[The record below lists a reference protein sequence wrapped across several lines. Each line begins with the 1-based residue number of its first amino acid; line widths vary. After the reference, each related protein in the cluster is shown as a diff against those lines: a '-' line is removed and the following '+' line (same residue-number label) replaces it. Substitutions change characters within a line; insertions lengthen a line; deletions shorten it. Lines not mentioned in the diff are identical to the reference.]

1 MSNLSQHNPGPRP
14 SGPPCAHILCTN
26 LMRLICFR
34 LASPETSSIGSS
46 VHSNGSVLKPLSKP
60 PTAPP
65 LGPAQ
70 GGGVGSGGASIGS
83 GSNST
88 VSLAHRAIESFNNK
102 VQSLSTKLP
111 KKAWQD
117 DVTSD
122 DDGELHC
129 DCERRS
135 IIDACCPLSTL
146 HLDWGRKKSDSYI
159 L

>member
-1 MSNLSQHNPGPRP
+1 M
-14 SGPPCAHILCTN
+14 
-26 LMRLICFR
+26 
-34 LASPETSSIGSS
+34 
-46 VHSNGSVLKPLSKP
+46 HSNGSVLKPLSKP

-65 LGPAQ
+65 LGSAH
-70 GGGVGSGGASIGS
+70 GGVGSGGASTGS

-122 DDGELHC
+122 DDGEFELDRAKSSAMHLCCLLHT
-129 DCERRS
+129 R
-135 IIDACCPLSTL
+135 
-146 HLDWGRKKSDSYI
+146 GGKK
-159 L
+159 

>member
-1 MSNLSQHNPGPRP
+1 MW
-14 SGPPCAHILCTN
+14 
-26 LMRLICFR
+26 LIYTVIFFR

-70 GGGVGSGGASIGS
+70 GIGGEVGSGGPSIGS

-135 IIDACCPLSTL
+135 TQ
-146 HLDWGRKKSDSYI
+146 
-159 L
+159 

>member
-1 MSNLSQHNPGPRP
+1 M
-14 SGPPCAHILCTN
+14 
-26 LMRLICFR
+26 
-34 LASPETSSIGSS
+34 
-46 VHSNGSVLKPLSKP
+46 HSNGSVLKPLSKP

-65 LGPAQ
+65 LGPVQ
-70 GGGVGSGGASIGS
+70 GGGGVGSGGASIGS

-146 HLDWGRKKSDSYI
+146 HLDWGRKKSDSYSSQAGNSRVG
-159 L
+159 LATLTKHQHEVVDTFEYEE